1 MISELL
7 FSICI
12 FPKKTLSASATNSC
26 KGGRAPRGMRAMP
39 APAPRGGNVG
49 TAGEALTWH
58 SWPPRLLWAAET
70 LGGIFGIEQ
79 KPLYL
84 EKRGT
89 GTAVRRAGLRPRV
102 RFTGTVYRDRRRC
115 LIKKKTTLKFR
126 INGQGKTT
134 GQVLSRNEGEGEGGC
149 TLCPPPQ
156 LQLQA
161 RWLRAPRLC
170 RDRGHG
176 SLRKI
181 RLRGQSR

>member
-1 MISELL
+1 
-7 FSICI
+7 
-12 FPKKTLSASATNSC
+12 
-26 KGGRAPRGMRAMP
+26 MRAMP

-49 TAGEALTWH
+49 TAGEALAWH
-58 SWPPRLLWAAET
+58 SWPPRLLWAAGTLGGILET

-79 KPLYL
+79 TPLYL
-84 EKRGT
+84 GKRGT
-89 GTAVRRAGLRPRV
+89 GTAARRAGVRPRV

-115 LIKKKTTLKFR
+115 LIKKKNLKFR

-134 GQVLSRNEGEGEGGC
+134 GQVLSRNEGEGGGGC
-149 TLCPPPQ
+149 TLCPPR

-176 SLRKI
+176 SPRKI